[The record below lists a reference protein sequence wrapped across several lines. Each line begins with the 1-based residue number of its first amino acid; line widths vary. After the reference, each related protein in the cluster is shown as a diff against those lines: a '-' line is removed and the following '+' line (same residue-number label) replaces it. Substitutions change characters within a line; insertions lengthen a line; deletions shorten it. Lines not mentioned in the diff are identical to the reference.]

1 MFVPGYKL
9 RGAESSLQRDF
20 ERERDRYR
28 EREREM
34 ERREMKVKGGG
45 CVVCVVLREGPSGL
59 MLI

>member
-34 ERREMKVKGGG
+34 ERREMKVKGE
-45 CVVCVVLREGPSGL
+45 VV
-59 MLI
+59 